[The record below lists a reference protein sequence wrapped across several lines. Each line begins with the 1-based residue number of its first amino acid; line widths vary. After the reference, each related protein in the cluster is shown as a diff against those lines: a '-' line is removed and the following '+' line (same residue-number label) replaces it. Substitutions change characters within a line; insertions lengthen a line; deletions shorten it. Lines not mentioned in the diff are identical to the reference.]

1 MSFWFFLT
9 YIFKDSIS
17 LFIVIC
23 TSILCCCCCCKI
35 ADVKLRVWKAE
46 LLFISELHQTI
57 EEFWVERLEGFVV
70 SQLFCI
76 EEAVSYS
83 INLLVSQSVNQPVH
97 QSVCQQVSWPVCQPV
112 SLLASQ
118 SICPVSR
125 SANQSVVFQQISQF
139 SQLMCLSV
147 LSPPPRRSPLNPC
160 DLLWVVMDS
169 STYGRVAILSYA
181 RKHHCVHGVGFVCL
195 FLCLFSQVLTWTDQ
209 DNKSDIHIQ
218 EIACTHKCLAIL
230 RWKSKRTVILYV
242 TSPLYGEGKKART
255 F

>member
-1 MSFWFFLT
+1 MVFLT
-9 YIFKDSIS
+9 YIFKEGIS

-23 TSILCCCCCCKI
+23 TSILCCCCCCCCKI

-57 EEFWVERLEGFVV
+57 EEFRVERLEGFVV

-76 EEAVSYS
+76 EEAGSYS
-83 INLLVSQSVNQPVH
+83 INLLVSPSVNQPVS

-112 SLLASQ
+112 GLLASLPASQ

-125 SANQSVVFQQISQF
+125 SVNQSVVFQQISQF

-147 LSPPPRRSPLNPC
+147 NPC

-181 RKHHCVHGVGFVCL
+181 RKHHCVHGVGFGCL
-195 FLCLFSQVLTWTDQ
+195 FLCLFSQVLT
-209 DNKSDIHIQ
+209 
-218 EIACTHKCLAIL
+218 
-230 RWKSKRTVILYV
+230 
-242 TSPLYGEGKKART
+242 
-255 F
+255 

>member
-9 YIFKDSIS
+9 YIFKESIS

-57 EEFWVERLEGFVV
+57 EEFRVERLEGFVV

-76 EEAVSYS
+76 EEAGSYS
-83 INLLVSQSVNQPVH
+83 INLLVSPSVNQPVS

-112 SLLASQ
+112 SLLASLPASQ

-125 SANQSVVFQQISQF
+125 SVNQSVVFQQISQF

-147 LSPPPRRSPLNPC
+147 PPPPLPLPTQPLWPLVGRDGLIHLRASSNT
-160 DLLWVVMDS
+160 LLCS
-169 STYGRVAILSYA
+169 
-181 RKHHCVHGVGFVCL
+181 
-195 FLCLFSQVLTWTDQ
+195 
-209 DNKSDIHIQ
+209 
-218 EIACTHKCLAIL
+218 
-230 RWKSKRTVILYV
+230 
-242 TSPLYGEGKKART
+242 
-255 F
+255 

>member
-57 EEFWVERLEGFVV
+57 EELWVERLEGFVV

-83 INLLVSQSVNQPVH
+83 INLLVSQSVNQAVN

-118 SICPVSR
+118 PAIQSVNLSRQPISQPVSR
-125 SANQSVVFQQISQF
+125 LSANQSIQ
-139 SQLMCLSV
+139 SV
-147 LSPPPRRSPLNPC
+147 NVSVSPLPPPPPLPTQPLWPLVGRDGLIHLRASSNT
-160 DLLWVVMDS
+160 LLCS
-169 STYGRVAILSYA
+169 
-181 RKHHCVHGVGFVCL
+181 
-195 FLCLFSQVLTWTDQ
+195 
-209 DNKSDIHIQ
+209 
-218 EIACTHKCLAIL
+218 
-230 RWKSKRTVILYV
+230 
-242 TSPLYGEGKKART
+242 
-255 F
+255 